1 MMSSI
6 QSAILRTLAGHSA
19 GLPAAEIAH
28 QLGTSVVRIASAL
41 YAAGQR
47 GHVVRLDD
55 SDGESV
61 FSITPSGIDALSALD
76 ILAQRMDEKR
86 HPATR
91 PPPPESQL
99 TQVRRAANAQR
110 LKHVPEIDPRF
121 ALKIAR
127 ILHKS
132 NIPLDSHTRKTLS
145 RIVQEAA

>member
-1 MMSSI
+1 MSSA
-6 QSAILRTLAGHSA
+6 QSLILRALAGHSA
-19 GLPAAEIAH
+19 GLPASEIAH
-28 QLGTSVVRIASAL
+28 QLDTSFARISSAL
-41 YAAGQR
+41 HDACQR
-47 GHVVRLDD
+47 GHVAKIAD
-55 SDGESV
+55 SDGSAV
-61 FSITPSGIDALSALD
+61 FSITPAGINAVTALD

>member
-1 MMSSI
+1 MSSI
-6 QSAILRTLAGHSA
+6 QSAILRTLAGHSS
-19 GLPAAEIAH
+19 GLPAAEIARK
-28 QLGTSVVRIASAL
+28 LGTSVVRIASAL

-61 FSITPSGIDALSALD
+61 FSITTSGIDALSALD

-110 LKHVPEIDPRF
+110 GKCIPEIDPQTACAMAR
-121 ALKIAR
+121 ALHESKISLPYKLRQSVAR
-127 ILHKS
+127 IM
-132 NIPLDSHTRKTLS
+132 R
-145 RIVQEAA
+145 EAA